1 MIEEYLMES
10 ESLGGTIVLI
20 DSLVGPTELDLQM
33 VEWLDHIDLPYR
45 FVATK
50 SDKVRSAKSSKRR
63 QELTSKLGVEK
74 SDVLWVSAESGDGIS
89 QLRSEI
95 VNYFESDA

>member
-1 MIEEYLMES
+1 
-10 ESLGGTIVLI
+10 
-20 DSLVGPTELDLQM
+20 M
-33 VEWLDHIDLPYR
+33 VDWLDHIDLPYR

-50 SDKVRSAKSSKRR
+50 SDKVRSAKSGKRR

-74 SDVLWVSAESGDGIS
+74 SDVIWVSAESGNGIP

-95 VNYFESDA
+95 LDYFESDD